1 MSPPTPRSST
11 APGYRSKPIVAIDG
25 PAGSGKT
32 TVSRRVAQRLGY
44 VVLDTGALYRTIAL
58 ATSRARL
65 EPGLDGFV
73 AFCESLVAH
82 GAIVLEP
89 GSDGGVRVFLDGED
103 VSQAIRTPEMS
114 NRASEV
120 SVVPEVRAA
129 LLALQRQIGQSGG
142 VVVEGRDIGSVVFP
156 DAEAKFFLTA
166 SVDQRAERRFAEL
179 SATINPPTL
188 DAVREQVVQRDR
200 RDSERA
206 VAPLVLAPGATLMDS
221 TDLGVDQVVERI
233 VAAVQAI
240 EARLAARV
248 P

>member
-1 MSPPTPRSST
+1 MSSSKQRT
-11 APGYRSKPIVAIDG
+11 KPIVAIDG

-32 TVSRRVAQRLGY
+32 TVSRRVAAQLGY

-65 EPGLDGFV
+65 EPGSGAFV
-73 AFCESLVAH
+73 AFCRALVAR

-89 GSDGGVRVFLDGED
+89 GPEGVRVVLDGED
-103 VSQAIRTPEMS
+103 VSLAIRTPQMS

-129 LLALQRQIGQSGG
+129 LLELQRSIGQGGG

-166 SVDQRAERRFAEL
+166 SVAQRAERRFAEL
-179 SATINPPTL
+179 SGLTNPPSL
-188 DAVREQVVQRDR
+188 DAVREQVIQRDR

-206 VAPLVLAPGATLMDS
+206 VAPLLRAPDATLMDS

-233 VAAVQAI
+233 VEAVRVI
-240 EARLAARV
+240 EARLAAAR

>member
-1 MSPPTPRSST
+1 MSPPKHRT
-11 APGYRSKPIVAIDG
+11 KPIVAIDG

-65 EPGLDGFV
+65 EPGSDAFV
-73 AFCESLVAH
+73 SFCRALVAR

-89 GSDGGVRVFLDGED
+89 GPDGVRVVLDGED
-103 VSQAIRTPEMS
+103 VSQAIRTPEIS

-129 LLALQRQIGQSGG
+129 LLELQRQIGQTGG

-156 DAEAKFFLTA
+156 GAEAKFFLTA

-179 SATINPPTL
+179 SGMTNAPTL
-188 DAVREQVVQRDR
+188 DSVREQVVQRDR

-206 VAPLVLAPGATLMDS
+206 VAPLVRAPDATLMDS
-221 TDLGVDQVVERI
+221 TDLGIDQVVERI
-233 VAAVQAI
+233 VEAVQAI
-240 EARLAARV
+240 ERRLAAAA

>member
-1 MSPPTPRSST
+1 MSPIQH
-11 APGYRSKPIVAIDG
+11 RSKPIVAIDG
-25 PAGSGKT
+25 PAGSGKS
-32 TVSRRVAQRLGY
+32 TVSRRVAERLGY

-58 ATSRARL
+58 GSSRARL
-65 EPGLDGFV
+65 EPGSGGFIN
-73 AFCESLVAH
+73 FCRALVAR

-89 GSDGGVRVFLDGED
+89 SPDGSARVSLDGED
-103 VSQAIRTPEMS
+103 VSQAIRTPEIS
-114 NRASEV
+114 SRASEV

-129 LLALQRQIGQSGG
+129 LLELQRQNGRSGG

-179 SATINPPTL
+179 SALTNPPTL
-188 DAVREQVVQRDR
+188 DAVREQVIQRDR

-206 VAPLVLAPGATLMDS
+206 VAPLLRAPDATLMDS

-233 VAAVQAI
+233 VEAVQAI
-240 EARLAARV
+240 EARLAAAA